1 MRAQSTI
8 PMKAFVRKLL
18 GERLYLHLH
27 LLLKKGNPPAQ
38 KAKKELRSRVR
49 FYSAFIRKGDLCF
62 DVGANVGNRVEP
74 LLHIGARVVAIEP
87 QEACHTQL
95 QQKFGRRITLVKKG
109 VGDAGGVK
117 EFFISDAST
126 LSTFSRDFIEDVK
139 EGRFSKHAWNRS
151 IPIEMTTLDAL
162 IAQYGLPKFVK
173 IDVEGYELEVLK
185 GLSQPVDFISFEYM
199 VPEQTDKVLR
209 CIQHI
214 ESLQAAA
221 EWNYS
226 VGESMDFALRHWI
239 SSREMK
245 NLVRQPAFS
254 ATEFGDI
261 YCRNQATGPT
271 TQHA

>member
-1 MRAQSTI
+1 
-8 PMKAFVRKLL
+8 MKAFVRKIL
-18 GERLYLHLH
+18 GDRLYLRLH
-27 LLLKKGNPPAQ
+27 LLLKKRDSPAQ
-38 KAKKELRSRVR
+38 KANKEFLGRVK
-49 FYSAFIRKGDLCF
+49 FYSTFITKGDLCF
-62 DVGANVGNRVEP
+62 DVGANIGNRVEP

-87 QEACHTQL
+87 QEACHAQL
-95 QQKFGRRITLVKKG
+95 LEKFDGRIILVKKG

-126 LSTFSRDFIEDVK
+126 LSTFSRDFIENVK
-139 EGRFSKHAWNRS
+139 EGRFSQHAWNRS
-151 IPIEMTTLDAL
+151 IPIEMTTLDDL

-199 VPEQTDKVLR
+199 VPEQTDKVFH

-214 ESLQAAA
+214 ESIQAAA

-226 VGESMDFALRHWI
+226 VGESMDFALRRWM
-239 SSREMK
+239 SGKEMK

-261 YCRNQATGPT
+261 YCRNQT
-271 TQHA
+271 TDTSAQHV